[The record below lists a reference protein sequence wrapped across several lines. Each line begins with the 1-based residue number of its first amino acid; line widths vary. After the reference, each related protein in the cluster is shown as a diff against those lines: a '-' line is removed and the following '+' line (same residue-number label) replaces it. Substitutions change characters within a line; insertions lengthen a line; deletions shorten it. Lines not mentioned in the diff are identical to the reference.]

1 LENTRIYKVL
11 NHLSTPVLNRFI
23 KFLKS
28 PYHNVNANI
37 EAIAALIIKQ
47 IKYKENLPSK
57 TDIWVK
63 IFKDQEFDDL
73 KFRKLCNETL
83 ERFETFLTFE
93 ALDKDKLL
101 KDNLLLQSLKE
112 IQLEDLITK
121 HISKSKRDINRQF
134 VQSSNFFLNK
144 YLNDKIL
151 QNLKSNYERKTDLK
165 TYQKN
170 SHVELL
176 DSLDSFYT
184 IERLRLAIDIL
195 TWEKMYKSPHKIDQK
210 IQNQIL
216 EEANNSIHPTVQI
229 YGKMYAL
236 NLDITEKQNYYELKE
251 MAFEHISSF
260 PKDEQKEILDVLVSF
275 CIKLCNKG
283 EMDFFKETLA
293 IYDWGIKEDIV
304 FSQGRLS
311 PTTFRN
317 YVMSGLR
324 VGEFDKIENFI
335 THHSKFLDE
344 NRRENALNFN
354 LGRVSFYRK
363 EYQKVIQYL
372 NLVNYDDIWYNI
384 NSKVLLFASYYELD
398 EIDVL
403 ISSIEAFS
411 TFLRREKDVQN
422 MRTQRYSNFSRYL
435 KKIVNNK
442 HRKDKIKKINEAL
455 QADSGVV
462 NKPWLLEKMGEILK

>member
-1 LENTRIYKVL
+1 
-11 NHLSTPVLNRFI
+11 
-23 KFLKS
+23 
-28 PYHNVNANI
+28 
-37 EAIAALIIKQ
+37 
-47 IKYKENLPSK
+47 
-57 TDIWVK
+57 
-63 IFKDQEFDDL
+63 
-73 KFRKLCNETL
+73 
-83 ERFETFLTFE
+83 
-93 ALDKDKLL
+93 
-101 KDNLLLQSLKE
+101 
-112 IQLEDLITK
+112 
-121 HISKSKRDINRQF
+121 
-134 VQSSNFFLNK
+134 
-144 YLNDKIL
+144 
-151 QNLKSNYERKTDLK
+151 
-165 TYQKN
+165 
-170 SHVELL
+170 
-176 DSLDSFYT
+176 
-184 IERLRLAIDIL
+184 
-195 TWEKMYKSPHKIDQK
+195 
-210 IQNQIL
+210 
-216 EEANNSIHPTVQI
+216 
-229 YGKMYAL
+229 
-236 NLDITEKQNYYELKE
+236 
-251 MAFEHISSF
+251 
-260 PKDEQKEILDVLVSF
+260 
-275 CIKLCNKG
+275 
-283 EMDFFKETLA
+283 MDFFKETLA